1 MLRKLY
7 LCGSITTDYQ
17 YMLDIQRYIELLKE
31 NKNEATKGKRVCQN
45 SFSAKDSYHFVKNNR
60 YQRVNNSMITVTLI
74 FMRE

>member
-1 MLRKLY
+1 MNIGRINDSKSLSSYIETSAKPNL
-7 LCGSITTDYQ
+7 LIMAIIDYQ
-17 YMLDIQRYIELLKE
+17 QVV
-31 NKNEATKGKRVCQN
+31 RVCQN